1 MRWEEY
7 LMKKKKFTKYGLVI
21 GIIFIFIILV
31 INGIVI
37 GYNIKNTNKDLI
49 VFKTISSSDNGLT
62 DHIWPMENYDVRHT
76 GRSPYS
82 TADNQG
88 DELWRFRTGNWA
100 ESSPVISSDGTIY
113 FGSDDFYAV
122 YPNGTL
128 KWKYETG
135 ILIESCPAIDE
146 NGVIYIGDTISS
158 PNYFRAIYPNGTLKW
173 KFKPGD
179 NVMSSPVVGTD
190 GTIYFGAHNG
200 NIFAL
205 YSNGTLRWKY
215 KTNHAVLSSPA
226 IGDDGTIYCGS
237 HDGKLYALYPNNG
250 TLKWKY
256 GTGDWVRGN
265 PSIGDDGTIY
275 IPSFSDKLFALYPN
289 GTLRWKFNTGFGAS
303 GTPTIG
309 TDGTIYVGTDK
320 LYALN
325 PNGTLKWNFNL
336 GTKMHVAD
344 SSPAIS
350 VDGTIYIGVSHDD
363 GKGGKLIAVNPDGSE
378 KWRTDNIA
386 NVAVNSAPAIAE
398 DGTLYIC
405 SASHENDQFVGYLH
419 AFHTFDPNA
428 PNAPDIDGQTSARAE
443 KKYEY
448 SFNATDPNGDDIYYY
463 IEWGDH
469 KVKDWFGPYQSG
481 EEVKVNHTWKLEGT
495 YTIKARAKD
504 ANNLWGPWGTLQ
516 VTIPRNKVMPH
527 LRLLQF
533 LDVFPIVERI
543 LNLLR

>member
-1 MRWEEY
+1 
-7 LMKKKKFTKYGLVI
+7 MKKNKSTKKGLVI
-21 GIIFIFIILV
+21 GVITIFIILV
-31 INGIVI
+31 INPLVV
-37 GYNIKNTNKDLI
+37 GYNSINAKKEIT

-62 DHIWPMENYDVRHT
+62 DHVWSMESHDVRHT
-76 GRSPYS
+76 GRSSYS

-88 DELWRFRTGNWA
+88 DEIWRFRTGISA

-205 YSNGTLRWKY
+205 YPNGTLRWKY

-226 IGDDGTIYCGS
+226 IGDDGTVYCGS

-256 GTGDWVRGN
+256 DTGDWVRGN

-275 IPSFSDKLFALYPN
+275 VPSFSDKLFALYPN

-309 TDGTIYVGTDK
+309 IDGTIYVGTDK
-320 LYALN
+320 LYALK
-325 PNGTLKWNFNL
+325 PDGTLKWSFDL
-336 GTKMHVAD
+336 GTKIYVAD

-350 VDGTIYIGVSHDD
+350 ADGTIYIGVSHDE
-363 GKGGKLIAVNPDGSE
+363 GKGGKLIAINPDGTE
-378 KWRTDNIA
+378 KWSSGYIA
-386 NVAVNSAPAIAE
+386 NEIVSSAPAIGE
-398 DGTLYIC
+398 DGTIYIC
-405 SASHENDQFVGYLH
+405 SNSHENDEPVGYLH
-419 AFHTFDPNA
+419 AFYTFNPD
-428 PNAPDIDGQTSARAE
+428 APDTPEIKGQTNGKIE
-443 KKYEY
+443 TKYEY
-448 SFNATDPNGDDIYYY
+448 TFTATDPNGDDVYYY

-469 KVKDWFGPYQSG
+469 KVKDWFGPFASG
-481 EEVKVNHTWKLEGT
+481 EEVKVNHTWGWEGT

-504 ANNLWGPWGTLQ
+504 ANNLWGAWGYFE
-516 VTIPRNKVMPH
+516 VTIPRNKVTYNSLIQRFRDIFPM
-527 LRLLQF
+527 LERLLS
-533 LDVFPIVERI
+533 
-543 LNLLR
+543 LLI